1 MLFLLT
7 SHFLYGSNTC
17 SHQDAKYTKVR
28 YRCVTLHFRDR
39 HGRAWLCYRNR
50 AWITF
55 LMYVWTEAVSDIT
68 FLGYHEREDLR
79 KRPKNNNK
87 AWIKLSEA
95 IFPLPEKSY
104 PYHTPRKS
112 DGRVL
117 SKQGAPTTCNLTYWE
132 VSQKTYVQTSQA
144 SWEWSWGKIK
154 PYSGGVGE
162 GEVSDKQ
169 PIAAICQNTFLQRAY
184 CFFQIFQPKKKIAWR
199 TDILRNRSIGCPWLS
214 CLRKGTVW
222 AISLRFVCLFQMPMN
237 APRQPSVTS
246 SMATVPIPLVPT
258 FVPAKLVSLVME
270 GTVLVR
276 RIQICFCKNNHIPAT
291 NLTWIEK

>member
-112 DGRVL
+112 EGRVL

-132 VSQKTYVQTSQA
+132 VSQKKYVQTSQA

-154 PYSGGVGE
+154 PFSGGVGE

-169 PIAAICQNTFLQRAY
+169 PITAICQNTFLQRAY
-184 CFFQIFQPKKKIAWR
+184 CFFQIFQPKKKNC
-199 TDILRNRSIGCPWLS
+199 LKNRYFEEQIHWL
-214 CLRKGTVW
+214 
-222 AISLRFVCLFQMPMN
+222 
-237 APRQPSVTS
+237 
-246 SMATVPIPLVPT
+246 PLT
-258 FVPAKLVSLVME
+258 FVPTQRYSVS
-270 GTVLVR
+270 
-276 RIQICFCKNNHIPAT
+276 N
-291 NLTWIEK
+291 